1 MNTLEKAAQETKAI
15 IVVEDHFGEGG
26 MAEAVRSALG
36 GENVKIIG
44 LAVTKMPRSGTSDQ
58 LLAFEEINAQAIV
71 TTTKALLTRV

>member
-1 MNTLEKAAQETKAI
+1 
-15 IVVEDHFGEGG
+15 
-26 MAEAVRSALG
+26 VRSALG